1 MLWSTFASRASLT
14 MAVFIAS
21 LVSYPGCGRTPS
33 TPSPPPPQVERPAPP
48 SPPPPPAPVAA
59 LAIERLTIRES
70 PPTDR
75 HPFYGYDVRFQLRE
89 TSGASG
95 AIIRNVFY
103 GDLSSGSGDNVGPGC
118 WRHDLRV
125 QPGRTIDT
133 FYTDE
138 EIERLAY
145 NYCWSGTSSRTPLDQ
160 LHVIVS
166 FTDDDGRPGTVQMV
180 VTIPR

>member
-1 MLWSTFASRASLT
+1 MTTSASRARVT

-33 TPSPPPPQVERPAPP
+33 APSTPPPQVERPAPP
-48 SPPPPPAPVAA
+48 PPPSPPAPAA
-59 LAIERLTIRES
+59 VLAIERLTIRES

-75 HPFYGYDVRFQLRE
+75 HPFYFYDVRFQLRE

-103 GDLSSGSGDNVGPGC
+103 GDLSGSGYNVEPGC

-138 EIERLAY
+138 GVEVLADH
-145 NYCWSGTSSRTPLDQ
+145 YCWPGTSSPTPLAHLQ
-160 LHVIVS
+160 VVVS
-166 FTDDDGRPGTVQMV
+166 FTDDDGRPGRVEV
-180 VTIPR
+180 VATIPR